1 MAFITN
7 WVTDKL
13 AGYAATGLQAGG
25 TLAGNAVGGVGSLVE
40 NSGRSVGQSANGA
53 IGGVGNY
60 INGYGNGVM
69 GAMAADGPV
78 GGGGQKKVAVK
89 PTAAAATAPKALPP
103 ARAAT
108 KVPATRSL
116 PASKPK
122 TASLSSSTP
131 PSKPPPSQGVARTLP
146 SKKPA
151 PAASISQT
159 PRTATIGQSK
169 VSSTSNKPSN
179 PRAPPAKRFDNS
191 KRPSISTP
199 ANERTADGKVRISP
213 ASRPRPVRA

>member
-40 NSGRSVGQSANGA
+40 NSGRSVGQSANGVAGA

-78 GGGGQKKVAVK
+78 GGSFTVDEGLYEGAHDTIAAYVEAEDCTATFFDAAVQAAALAGRCEDSTVEEAHTRGVHLADTAYGDGLAVK
-89 PTAAAATAPKALPP
+89 
-103 ARAAT
+103 
-108 KVPATRSL
+108 
-116 PASKPK
+116 
-122 TASLSSSTP
+122 
-131 PSKPPPSQGVARTLP
+131 GVFHD
-146 SKKPA
+146 
-151 PAASISQT
+151 Q
-159 PRTATIGQSK
+159 
-169 VSSTSNKPSN
+169 
-179 PRAPPAKRFDNS
+179 
-191 KRPSISTP
+191 
-199 ANERTADGKVRISP
+199 
-213 ASRPRPVRA
+213 